1 MTESM
6 QKGDTSRWATEIVPT
21 DIALLDLLRGG
32 GSLTISELSSAMG
45 VTATAVRQRLSRLM
59 GQGYVQRS
67 VEKLGRGRPNHR
79 YKLTQLGKRK
89 SGANYADLA
98 IVLWQEIRSIKDLE
112 VRRGLVQ
119 RLAKRLGE
127 MYAERLEGK
136 SVEEKLKAMAT
147 LFAERQIPLEY
158 GRDENGQMVLQIM
171 ACPYPDLAEQDRG
184 ICAVEK
190 GMFAELL
197 GEDLRLSQCRL
208 DGETCCTYE
217 LTQLSLDDSTT
228 SGESQSEVN
237 GNVMGTIDFEK
248 Q

>member
-6 QKGDTSRWATEIVPT
+6 QKGDTTRWATEIVPT

-32 GSLTISELSSAMG
+32 GSLTITDLSSAMG

-59 GQGYVQRS
+59 GQGYVQRT

-98 IVLWQEIRSIKDLE
+98 IALWQEIRSIKDLE

-119 RLAKRLGE
+119 RLAKRLSE

-136 SVEEKLKAMAT
+136 SVEEKMEAMAS
-147 LFAERQIPLEY
+147 LFAERQIPMEY
-158 GRDENGQMVLQIM
+158 GRDENGRMVLQIM

-197 GEDLRLSQCRL
+197 GENLRLSQCRL

-217 LTQLSLDDSTT
+217 LTQLSLDDSTA
-228 SGESQSEVN
+228 SKDRVAPRNADGEEISNQR
-237 GNVMGTIDFEK
+237 T
-248 Q
+248 